1 MGTELNKSHPSERET
16 LYLDPSQSPAF
27 VFLACALVP
36 TGEGV
41 ADRLPDS
48 EAGGGSEGAQVF
60 RVLYQGKE
68 EQ

>member
-1 MGTELNKSHPSERET
+1 ML
-16 LYLDPSQSPAF
+16 
-27 VFLACALVP
+27 LASALVP
-36 TGEGV
+36 TGEGM

-60 RVLYQGKE
+60 CVLYQGEE